1 MSNKC
6 RIKDIEKDALLK
18 PCQKESLKIQ
28 ICINCVD
35 FKCHRNPHI
44 NYFDIIRGDMRLDKR
59 SQLYQILNKITKI
72 GKNKG
77 SE

>member
-6 RIKDIEKDALLK
+6 RIKDIEKDVLLK

-28 ICINCVD
+28 ICIKCVD

-44 NYFDIIRGDMRLDKR
+44 NYFDIIRGAMRLDKR
-59 SQLYQILNKITKI
+59 SQLYQILNNITKI
-72 GKNKG
+72 GKK
-77 SE
+77 